1 MIQAVIFDH
10 DGTLVDSEAM
20 HFELWRSMLTQEGV
34 DFEQD
39 EYIRELSGLP
49 KPQTAEYIAKR
60 FNTKLNSEE
69 LFQENIR
76 LTHEHLKSSRYPLMP
91 YVHECLLACKEN
103 NMLTAV
109 ATGAART
116 EVLASLKSHQLDT
129 QFDAVCSRSDVKRPK
144 PAPDVY
150 LYALDEL
157 GITAAHAVALEDT
170 QSGVQSAKDAG
181 LITIAIPNAFSQSQ
195 DFSRADY
202 TAKSLKQAWQ
212 LIQQKR

>member
-20 HFELWRSMLTQEGV
+20 HFELWRSMLAKEGV

-49 KPQTAEYIAKR
+49 KPQTAEYIAQR
-60 FNTKLNSEE
+60 FNTKLSSEE
-69 LFQENIR
+69 LYKENIR
-76 LTHEHLKSSRYPLMP
+76 LTHEHLKNDRYPLMP
-91 YVHECLLACKEN
+91 YVQECLQACKEN

-129 QFDAVCSRSDVKRPK
+129 RFDAVCSRSDVKHPK

-150 LYALDEL
+150 IHALEVL
-157 GITAAHAVALEDT
+157 GIPAAHAIALEDT

-181 LITIAIPNAFSQSQ
+181 LTTIAIPNAFSQSQ

-202 TAKSLKQAWQ
+202 TVKNLQQAWQ
-212 LIQQKR
+212 LIQRKR